1 MGWFDDIVDFVGDVA
16 DVVSDPIGTITD
28 VVSDPVGAITD
39 AVNSVSNVVEGV
51 APLGGL
57 IGTVIGGPIG
67 GAIGNVAGDILGGGD
82 GGDGGG
88 PFGFVT
94 GILDSVTDIV
104 PDGLMDVATN
114 LIGGGSLIGAAG
126 DLLGGGLGDVASGVL
141 GTIGDVVPGLSD
153 AGGFLGGLGGLAG
166 SLADEG
172 FADPLISGLGL
183 PTDILDTVSDT
194 IGDVVGA
201 AGGLAGQVQNAV
213 QDVLGPDG
221 DSPLGFLD
229 DLLPD
234 AVTGALDE
242 PGKLLEG
249 LGQIAQTGGLGEAL
263 ASLSTDDLSALV
275 TKLVT
280 PVSPA
285 AAAAADDMTTSP
297 GIVDP
302 STLPGADD
310 DFTFEITPTNT
321 GIVPP
326 DLLGDDDLLGTGAA
340 ASADDGSMVT
350 MDSGDLAGT
359 SGPADMD
366 SSGGFSDD
374 VFTTDVPMDAPAPD
388 VAPAPAPEPEPS
400 DFSQAI
406 QSADAVDQSFDSMF
420 EDLG

>member
-1 MGWFDDIVDFVGDVA
+1 
-16 DVVSDPIGTITD
+16 VS
-28 VVSDPVGAITD
+28 
-39 AVNSVSNVVEGV
+39 
-51 APLGGL
+51 
-57 IGTVIGGPIG
+57 
-67 GAIGNVAGDILGGGD
+67 
-82 GGDGGG
+82 
-88 PFGFVT
+88 

-153 AGGFLGGLGGLAG
+153 AGGFLGGLPGLGDLGDLAGPAGQVFSTVAGGLG
-166 SLADEG
+166 IPSGLADQIGE
-172 FADPLISGLGL
+172 
-183 PTDILDTVSDT
+183 T

-201 AGGLAGQVQNAV
+201 ADGLVGQVQTAV
-213 QDVLGPDG
+213 EGAVGEAG
-221 DSPLGFLD
+221 DSALGFLD

-234 AVTGALDE
+234 AVGGALDE

-249 LGQIAQTGGLGEAL
+249 LGQIASTGGLGEAL

-285 AAAAADDMTTSP
+285 AAAAADAVPPTSP

-310 DFTFEITPTNT
+310 DFTFEVTPTNT

-326 DLLGDDDLLGTGAA
+326 NLLGDDDLLGTGAA
-340 ASADDGSMVT
+340 AAADDGSMVT
-350 MDSGDLAGT
+350 MDSGDLAAT

-374 VFTTDVPMDAPAPD
+374 VFTTDMPMDAPAPD
-388 VAPAPAPEPEPS
+388 VAPAPAPEPEPD

-406 QSADAVDQSFDSMF
+406 QSADAVDQSFDTMF

>member
-1 MGWFDDIVDFVGDVA
+1 VGWFDDIVDFVGDVA
-16 DVVSDPIGTITD
+16 DVVSDPIGTLTE

-51 APLGGL
+51 APLGGV
-57 IGTVIGGPIG
+57 IGTVLGGPIG
-67 GAIGNVAGDILGGGD
+67 GAIGNAAGGILGGGD
-82 GGDGGG
+82 GDGG
-88 PFGFVT
+88 PFGFVSNIIDT
-94 GILDSVTDIV
+94 VSDIV
-104 PDGLMDVATN
+104 PDGLMDVATD

-126 DLLGGGLGDVASGVL
+126 DLLGGGLGDVASGLL
-141 GTIGDVVPGLSD
+141 GTIGEVAPGLSD
-153 AGGFLGGLGGLAG
+153 LGGFLGGLPDLAG
-166 SLADEG
+166 NLAQDG
-172 FADPLISGLGL
+172 VLNPIVNGLGL
-183 PTDILDTVSDT
+183 PTDLLDNVSDT

-201 AGGLAGQVQNAV
+201 ANGA
-213 QDVLGPDG
+213 G
-221 DSPLGFLD
+221 DSALGFLG
-229 DLLPD
+229 DLLPEA
-234 AVTGALDE
+234 AVGALDE

-285 AAAAADDMTTSP
+285 AAAAADAMTTSP

-302 STLPGADD
+302 ATLPGADD
-310 DFTFEITPTNT
+310 DFTFDLTPTNT

-326 DLLGDDDLLGTGAA
+326 DLLGGDDLLGTGAA
-340 ASADDGSMVT
+340 AAADEGSMVT

-366 SSGGFSDD
+366 SSDGFSDD
-374 VFTTDVPMDAPAPD
+374 VFSTDMPMDAPAPD
-388 VAPAPAPEPEPS
+388 VAAISAPAPEHEQT

>member
-1 MGWFDDIVDFVGDVA
+1 VGWFDDIVEFVGDVA
-16 DVVSDPIGTITD
+16 DVVSDPIGTLTEVI
-28 VVSDPVGAITD
+28 SDPVGAITD

-51 APLGGL
+51 APLGGV
-57 IGTVIGGPIG
+57 IGTVLGGPIG
-67 GAIGNVAGDILGGGD
+67 GAIGNAAGGILGGGN
-82 GGDGGG
+82 GDGDGG
-88 PFGFVT
+88 PFGFVSNIIDT
-94 GILDSVTDIV
+94 VSDIV
-104 PDGLMDVATN
+104 PDGLMDVATD

-126 DLLGGGLGDVASGVL
+126 DLLGGGLGDVASGLL
-141 GTIGDVVPGLSD
+141 GTIGEVAPGLSD
-153 AGGFLGGLGGLAG
+153 VGGFLGGLDGIAG
-166 SLADEG
+166 SLLKEG
-172 FADPLISGLGL
+172 VVDPLVSGVGI
-183 PTDILDTVSDT
+183 PTDILDNVSET
-194 IGDVVGA
+194 FGDIVGA
-201 AGGLAGQVQNAV
+201 AGGVADQV

-234 AVTGALDE
+234 AAAGALGD

-285 AAAAADDMTTSP
+285 AAAAADAMTTSP
-297 GIVDP
+297 GIIDP
-302 STLPGADD
+302 ANLPGADD
-310 DFTFEITPTNT
+310 DFTFDGMPTNT

-326 DLLGDDDLLGTGAA
+326 NLLGDDDLLGTGAA
-340 ASADDGSMVT
+340 AAADDGSMVT
-350 MDSGDLAGT
+350 MDSGDLAAT

-366 SSGGFSDD
+366 ASGGFSDD
-374 VFTTDVPMDAPAPD
+374 VFSTDMPMDAPAPD
-388 VAPAPAPEPEPS
+388 VAAISAPAPEPEQT

>member
-1 MGWFDDIVDFVGDVA
+1 VGWFDDIADFVGDVA

-67 GAIGNVAGDILGGGD
+67 GAIGNVAGDILGGG
-82 GGDGGG
+82 GGDGGGG
-88 PFGFVT
+88 PFGFVS

-104 PDGLMDVATN
+104 PDGLMDVATD

-126 DLLGGGLGDVASGVL
+126 DLLGGGLGDVGSGLL
-141 GTIGDVVPGLSD
+141 GTIGDVVPGLSE
-153 AGGFLGGLGGLAG
+153 AGGFLGGLGDLAG
-166 SLADEG
+166 GDVLSTVAG
-172 FADPLISGLGL
+172 GLGI
-183 PTDILDTVSDT
+183 PTDILDTVSHT

-201 AGGLAGQVQNAV
+201 AGGLAGQVQDAV
-213 QDVLGPDG
+213 GG
-221 DSPLGFLD
+221 EDSALGFLD

-234 AVTGALDE
+234 SVTGALDE

-285 AAAAADDMTTSP
+285 AAAAAADDMMTSP

-310 DFTFEITPTNT
+310 DFTFDITPTNT

-340 ASADDGSMVT
+340 AASADDGSMAT

-374 VFTTDVPMDAPAPD
+374 VFTSDVSMDAPAPD
-388 VAPAPAPEPEPS
+388 VAPAPAPEPEPES